1 MQARPG
7 TLAVRLHMR
16 LGRGNGGLEAA
27 KHFGDG
33 PLAFLKL
40 VAKASPRRQ
49 LHVVLDS
56 STTTKHAKVQAWLAS
71 HPRIHPHFT
80 PTDGWWLN
88 LVEVVFSISERP
100 ALGGGD
106 LASVGELVA
115 AIGRFCDGP
124 YQRCQPLT
132 WTKDADQSFAKC
144 KRPTA
149 LQAADGERPPAA
161 DGDGHA
167 PPQAHSGRQAVPPPR
182 PAAAQRRLGGQ
193 SQPGTQPRTAAVR

>member
-1 MQARPG
+1 
-7 TLAVRLHMR
+7 
-16 LGRGNGGLEAA
+16 
-27 KHFGDG
+27 
-33 PLAFLKL
+33 
-40 VAKASPRRQ
+40 

-167 PPQAHSGRQAVPPPR
+167 PPQAHSGRQAVPHHDRQLPKDGSAVKANQERSREQPPS
-182 PAAAQRRLGGQ
+182 G
-193 SQPGTQPRTAAVR
+193 SQHAAVQQ